1 MPRRVL
7 TSFLAAGVLGIFL
20 AGQAQAQAKV
30 SLKPEAMVEA
40 SEVYLSDIATIQS
53 QDKSLAQALSGI
65 RVATVPMPGQT
76 VNVDASSIQLRLRAA
91 KVDPG
96 KVQVVDSSR
105 TKVTRAFQLV
115 DSASLLE
122 AARSALEASF
132 TNGAR
137 VEVEATRSPA
147 DVRIRPGQ
155 VDLVA
160 RPSAARAGI
169 QTVPVEIL
177 VDGQKDR
184 TVSVSLRV
192 RVFQPV
198 VVLNTA
204 VARGQMLTP
213 ADLTIDER
221 EVSAFAGDLITDP
234 VFAEGL
240 KTRRPMAAGSFL
252 RSADLDVIPLV
263 RRNAPVVVS
272 TTAGRVTI
280 RSTGQALEDGTM
292 GQMVKVRPAGSTET
306 ISGKVVGEGRVELVL

>member
-1 MPRRVL
+1 MTRRVL
-7 TSFLAAGVLGIFL
+7 TSFIAAGVLGVFL
-20 AGQAQAQAKV
+20 AGQALAQAKV
-30 SLKPEAMVEA
+30 SLKPEAMVEG

-53 QDKSLAQALSGI
+53 GEKSLTQSLSGI

-91 KVDPG
+91 KIDPAR
-96 KVQVVDSSR
+96 VQVVDSSR

-115 DSASLLE
+115 DSGSLLE
-122 AARSALEASF
+122 AARSAIEAAF

-137 VEVEATRSPA
+137 IEVEATRSPA

-160 RPSAARAGI
+160 RPSAARAGL
-169 QTVPVEIL
+169 QTVPVEIM

-198 VVLNTA
+198 VVLTGA
-204 VARGQMLTP
+204 VARSQMIT
-213 ADLTIDER
+213 ASDLTIDER
-221 EVSAFAGDLITDP
+221 EVTAFAADLIVDP
-234 VFAEGL
+234 FVAEGL
-240 KTRRPMAAGSFL
+240 KTRRAMAAGTFL
-252 RSADLDVIPLV
+252 RSADLEVIPLV

-292 GQMVKVRPAGSTET
+292 GQMVRVRPAGSTET
-306 ISGKVVGEGRVELVL
+306 ISGKVVAEGRVELAL